1 MDSLLS
7 FFGRHGYLPHG
18 YCFTW
23 SPGVLWTMVGSDLLV
38 AASYFSIPLALV
50 SFVRKRGEVSNRSIL
65 WLFSA
70 FIFACGTTHLMDVWT
85 IWRPDYGL
93 QAMTKLMTAGVSVV
107 TAFALWPL
115 IPKALKIPSVAGLQ
129 SVIASLEAEIARRR
143 SAEDNL
149 ADTQESLAITLD
161 SIGAGFVTIDRDGR
175 INRMNPVAERIT
187 GWPLDDARGRSL
199 WDVWKRDDL
208 PPAYLAQNPIDVLLE
223 HRYTLAD
230 THRFIAISRSGVRTP
245 VQIQAALIRNADD
258 SVRGAA
264 FVLRDLSEAHRLE
277 EMQRETQRL
286 ESENREIQ
294 EANRIKSEF
303 LANMSH
309 ELRTPLNAIIGF
321 ADVLHSGMVPLGS
334 DRGTEF
340 LGHIGTSGRHL
351 LQLINDVLDLSKVE
365 SGTFDFYP
373 EALDLPRLV
382 HEVTDILHADAARKG
397 VQIEVEL
404 DTGLA
409 GLAGL
414 VLDPSRLKQVLYN
427 FMSNAIKFTPD
438 GGRMTVRAMASGET
452 DFRIEVEDTGIGIA
466 EADLGKLFQQFSQVH
481 GGSAKMHQGT
491 GLGLALTRRLAELQ
505 GGTVGVRSE
514 LGVGSVFHA
523 LLPRVVRRGQD
534 AERSAMARA
543 ANSDAATILVIEDD
557 LDDQARIS
565 KELTDAGFQV
575 QLAATADQAIRRAEA
590 QPFAAITLDLVLPDR
605 SGLEVLAAI
614 RRSGVNQHTPV
625 VVVTM
630 MAEHS
635 ALAGFQV
642 ADVLA
647 KPLQQAQLVDALR
660 RAGVPHAP
668 GAQVLVIDDDP
679 AALALMRTSLASI
692 GIEATCRADG
702 ARALQEIDD
711 IRPDAIILDL
721 SMPGFDGF
729 QVLQGLRDRPA
740 WRNTP
745 VFIWTA
751 MTLSDAEL
759 ATLSRS
765 AGAILAKGDS
775 GLEALLTELRRRP
788 PTASPAE
795 ASP

>member
-7 FFGRHGYLPHG
+7 FFGRNGFLPHG

-50 SFVRKRGEVSNRSIL
+50 SFVRKRGEVPNRAIL

-70 FIFACGTTHLMDVWT
+70 FIFACGITHLMDVWT

-161 SIGAGFVTIDRDGR
+161 SIGAGFVTIDREGR
-175 INRMNPVAERIT
+175 ISRMNPVAERIT
-187 GWPLDDARGRSL
+187 GWPLDDAQGRSL

-208 PPAYLAQNPIDVLLE
+208 PLSYLTQNPIDVLLE
-223 HRYTLAD
+223 HHYTLAD
-230 THRFIAISRSGVRTP
+230 THRFIAISRSGKRTP
-245 VQIQAALIRNADD
+245 VQIQAALIRNPDD

-264 FVLRDLSEAHRLE
+264 FVLRDLSEAHRME

-334 DRGTEF
+334 ERGAEF

-382 HEVTDILHADAARKG
+382 HEVSDILHADAARKG
-397 VQIEVEL
+397 VQIDVEL
-404 DTGLA
+404 DPS
-409 GLAGL
+409 LAGL

-438 GGRMTVRAMASGET
+438 GGRVTVRAMANGET
-452 DFRIEVEDTGIGIA
+452 HFRIEVEDTGIGIA

-523 LLPRVVRRGQD
+523 QLPRVVRRGEH

-557 LDDQARIS
+557 LNDQARIS
-565 KELTDAGFQV
+565 RVLTDAGFQV
-575 QLAATADQAIRRAEA
+575 QLAATADQGIRRAEV
-590 QPFAAITLDLVLPDR
+590 QPFAAITLDLALPDR
-605 SGLEVLAAI
+605 GGLEVLAAI
-614 RRSGVNQHTPV
+614 RRSGANQHTPV

-630 MAEHS
+630 VAEHS
-635 ALAGFQV
+635 ALSGFQV

-660 RAGVPHAP
+660 RAGVPLAP

-721 SMPGFDGF
+721 LMPGFDGF
-729 QVLQGLRDRPA
+729 QVLQGLRERPA
-740 WRNTP
+740 WRDTP

-751 MTLSDAEL
+751 MALTDAEL
-759 ATLSRS
+759 ATLGRS
-765 AGAILAKGDS
+765 AGAIMTKGES
-775 GLEALLTELRRRP
+775 GLETLLTDLRRRP
-788 PTASPAE
+788 PMPSHAE
-795 ASP
+795 AES